1 MVENHLVRP
10 VASTEVPARRAL
22 RREGTYNEGISVR
35 STTALSAAALTA
47 ASALLAG
54 PAVATATAAPSA
66 PSAASAEQ
74 TATAAAAAASKK
86 NKKSKKAKVRQVHI
100 KKYKLKGWE
109 LRGIKKSKKW
119 AKTPK
124 AKSVRWCESNGR
136 YKINTG
142 NGYYGAWQFA
152 YGTWLGSGG
161 GRYESHAHKAPKFAQ
176 DHIAWKLWKSR
187 GWQPWGCA

>member
-1 MVENHLVRP
+1 VVDNHLVSP
-10 VASTEVPARRAL
+10 VASTEMSARRAL

-47 ASALLAG
+47 ASALLVG
-54 PAVATATAAPSA
+54 PAVATATAAPAA
-66 PSAASAEQ
+66 PSATGAEQ
-74 TATAAAAAASKK
+74 TTAAAAATAS
-86 NKKSKKAKVRQVHI
+86 KKSKKAKVRPSYV
-100 KKYKLKGWE
+100 KKYKLKNSD
-109 LRGIKKSKKW
+109 LRQIKQSRKW
-119 AKTPK
+119 AKSPK
-124 AKSVRWCESNGR
+124 AKAVRWCESNGR

-161 GRYESHAHKAPKFAQ
+161 GRFESHAHKAPKFAQ

>member
-1 MVENHLVRP
+1 M
-10 VASTEVPARRAL
+10 
-22 RREGTYNEGISVR
+22 R

-54 PAVATATAAPSA
+54 PAVATATAAPAA
-66 PSAASAEQ
+66 PSAAGVEQ
-74 TATAAAAAASKK
+74 TTAAAAATAK
-86 NKKSKKAKVRQVHI
+86 KKSKKAKVRQVHM
-100 KKYKLKGWE
+100 KKYKLKNSE
-109 LRGIKKSKKW
+109 LRQIKQSRKW

-161 GRYESHAHKAPKFAQ
+161 SRYESHAHKAPKFAQ
-176 DHIAWKLWKSR
+176 DHIAWKLWKMR
-187 GWQPWGCA
+187 GWQPWTCA

>member
-1 MVENHLVRP
+1 MVENHLVSP

-35 STTALSAAALTA
+35 STTALSTAALTA

-66 PSAASAEQ
+66 PSAAGAEQ
-74 TATAAAAAASKK
+74 TTAAAAATAS
-86 NKKSKKAKVRQVHI
+86 KKSKKAKVHPTHM
-100 KKYKLKGWE
+100 KKYKLKNSE
-109 LRGIKKSKKW
+109 LRQIKQSRKW

-136 YKINTG
+136 YQINTG